1 MKPEYPQPRSRI
13 RLLSAI
19 VGGSA
24 IVAMGAAT
32 FALGGDDRV
41 GTIVSEPGT
50 YTQPTTSDMTTGETT
65 KSSTLEAS
73 ETVSAPSASPPVTA
87 EPAPTA
93 D

>member
-1 MKPEYPQPRSRI
+1 MKPEYSQSRSRI
-13 RLLSAI
+13 RVLAAI

-24 IVAMGAAT
+24 VVAMGAAT
-32 FALGGDDRV
+32 LSLGGDGGV

-50 YTQPTTSDMTTGETT
+50 YTQPTPTEMTTGETT
-65 KSSTLEAS
+65 KSSTLEAT
-73 ETVSAPSASPPVTA
+73 ETVSPPSASPPVTA